1 MNKNRAALRN
11 PATLAGNRR
20 VAPVIRAAEKP
31 NLGDSGRRP
40 VLGVERRLL
49 RWLLRMVGDPPLCL
63 VLWTGEEIG
72 IGEGKPVARIIFRS
86 PRALWRVLLDPD
98 VNFGDEY
105 SAGGIEIEGHTVE
118 LIEALYR
125 SSPRH
130 VPRGFIQRRILG
142 SWRRARRNSLRGSR
156 ENIHHHYD
164 IGNDFYRLW
173 LDEQMVYT
181 CAYFPDAN
189 ITLEQAQSAKMDH
202 VCRKLQLKPGR
213 TVVEAGCGW
222 GSLARHMAKHYGVK
236 VKAYNISHQQIL
248 YARERARAEDLDGRV
263 EYIEDD
269 YRNIRGEFDAFVSVG
284 MLEHVGVENYREL
297 GAVVQRCLKQDGYG
311 LIHTIGRNKARPMHE
326 WIEKRIF
333 PGAYPPTLREMMEI
347 FEPCELSILD
357 VENLRLHYAKTL
369 EHWLWRFEKAADR
382 VAAMYDEAFVRAW
395 RLYLAGSTAAFYGGE
410 LQLFQVVFAPRLN
423 NDVPWTRA
431 HLYPN

>member
-11 PATLAGNRR
+11 PATLASSR
-20 VAPVIRAAEKP
+20 VAPVVRAADAP
-31 NLGDSGRRP
+31 SLGVAGQRP
-40 VLGVERRLL
+40 VRDVERRLL
-49 RWLLRMVGDPPLCL
+49 RWLLRMVGDPPLRL

-72 IGEGKPVARIIFRS
+72 AGEGKPVARIVFRS
-86 PRALWRVLLDPD
+86 PRVLWRVLLDPD
-98 VNFGDEY
+98 INFGDEY
-105 SAGGIEIEGHTVE
+105 SAGGIEVEGHIVE
-118 LIEALYR
+118 LLEALYR
-125 SSPRH
+125 ASPRR
-130 VPRGFIQRRILG
+130 VSRGFIQTRILS

-202 VCRKLQLKPGR
+202 VCRKLQLRPGQI
-213 TVVEAGCGW
+213 VAEAGCGW
-222 GSLARHMAKHYGVK
+222 GSLARHMARHYGVK

-248 YARERARAEDLDGRV
+248 YARERARAEGLDGQV

-284 MLEHVGVENYREL
+284 MLEHVGVDHYREL
-297 GAVVQRCLKQDGYG
+297 GAVVQRCLKDDGYG

-333 PGAYPPTLREMMEI
+333 PGAYPPALREMMEI
-347 FEPCELSILD
+347 FEPYEFSVLD

-369 EHWLWRFEKAADR
+369 EHWLWRFEKAAER

-431 HLYPN
+431 HLYPAE